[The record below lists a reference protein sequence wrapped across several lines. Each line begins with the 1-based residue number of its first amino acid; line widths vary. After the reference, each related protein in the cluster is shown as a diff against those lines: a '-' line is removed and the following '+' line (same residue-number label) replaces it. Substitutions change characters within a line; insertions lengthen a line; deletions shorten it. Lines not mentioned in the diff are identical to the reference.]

1 MTEALTIT
9 MPNLQND
16 IGKNMI
22 VKQIY
27 NILKKEELVSTMEE
41 YSVDWLMRHKST
53 ASYLIHKKRDL
64 SIGAKIS
71 LLSKIK
77 AKITSIY
84 SNQISLNLNSNLIEN
99 LKTAEMILTND
110 IEKMFNIRL

>member
-1 MTEALTIT
+1 
-9 MPNLQND
+9 
-16 IGKNMI
+16 MI

-27 NILKKEELVSTMEE
+27 DILRKNELVGTMEE

-53 ASYLIHKKRDL
+53 ASYLVHKKRDL

-77 AKITSIY
+77 TKITIIN
-84 SNQISLNLNSNLIEN
+84 SNKISLNLNPNLISNL
-99 LKTAEMILTND
+99 KMAETIIAKD
-110 IEKMFNIRL
+110 IEKTFNLEI

>member
-1 MTEALTIT
+1 
-9 MPNLQND
+9 
-16 IGKNMI
+16 MI

-27 NILKKEELVSTMEE
+27 DILRKNELVGTMEE

-53 ASYLIHKKRDL
+53 ASYLVHKKRDL

-77 AKITSIY
+77 TKITIIN
-84 SNQISLNLNSNLIEN
+84 SNKISLNLNPNLISNL
-99 LKTAEMILTND
+99 KMAETIIAKD
-110 IEKMFNIRL
+110 IEKMFNLQIKINNT

>member
-1 MTEALTIT
+1 
-9 MPNLQND
+9 
-16 IGKNMI
+16 MI

-27 NILKKEELVSTMEE
+27 DILRKNELVGTMEE

-53 ASYLIHKKRDL
+53 ASYLVHKKRDL

-77 AKITSIY
+77 AKITSI
-84 SNQISLNLNSNLIEN
+84 NSNKYL
-99 LKTAEMILTND
+99 
-110 IEKMFNIRL
+110 

>member
-1 MTEALTIT
+1 
-9 MPNLQND
+9 
-16 IGKNMI
+16 MI

-27 NILKKEELVSTMEE
+27 DILKKEELVSTMEE
-41 YSVDWLMRHKST
+41 YSVDWLVRHRST

-77 AKITSIY
+77 AKIISIY
-84 SNQISLNLNSNLIEN
+84 SNQLSLNLNTNLIKN
-99 LKTAEMILTND
+99 LKLAEMIIAKD
-110 IEKMFNIRL
+110 IKKMFNLEI

>member
-1 MTEALTIT
+1 
-9 MPNLQND
+9 
-16 IGKNMI
+16 MI

-27 NILKKEELVSTMEE
+27 DILRKNELVSTMEE

-53 ASYLIHKKRDL
+53 ASYLVHKKRDL

-84 SNQISLNLNSNLIEN
+84 SNQISLSLNPNLISNLKI
-99 LKTAEMILTND
+99 AETIIAKD
-110 IEKMFNIRL
+110 IEKMFNLQIKINNT

>member
-1 MTEALTIT
+1 
-9 MPNLQND
+9 
-16 IGKNMI
+16 MI

-27 NILKKEELVSTMEE
+27 DILRKNELVGTMEE

-53 ASYLIHKKRDL
+53 ASYLVHKKRDL

-77 AKITSIY
+77 AKII
-84 SNQISLNLNSNLIEN
+84 NINPNKISLNLNPNLISN
-99 LKTAEMILTND
+99 LKTAEMILVKD
-110 IEKMFNIRL
+110 IEKMFNLQI

>member
-1 MTEALTIT
+1 
-9 MPNLQND
+9 
-16 IGKNMI
+16 MI

-27 NILKKEELVSTMEE
+27 DILRKNELVSTMEE

-53 ASYLIHKKRDL
+53 ASYLVHKKRDL

-77 AKITSIY
+77 AKIININ
-84 SNQISLNLNSNLIEN
+84 SNKISLNFNPNLISN
-99 LKTAEMILTND
+99 LKTAEIILAKD
-110 IEKMFNIRL
+110 IEKTFNSQI